1 MEQRKKALITGA
13 GRGIGR
19 AAAVKLASMGY
30 EMFAN
35 YAGNTS
41 AAEKTRA
48 DIEAAGGVCTL
59 VKYDLCQSDCA
70 DKLYAMTGDVDVLIL
85 NASVQHRKK
94 WSEITLAE
102 YDEQMNC
109 NFRASLLLIQKY
121 APGMVANG
129 FGRIIT
135 VGSVQEAKPHPDML
149 VYSSSKA
156 ALTLM
161 ARSLALQLA
170 GTGVTVNSVAPGV
183 VATDRNAEAL
193 ADEEYRKTVLAKIP
207 LGYCAEPEDLAGVFA
222 FLCSDAGAYMT
233 GQNLFVDGGM
243 SVK

>member
-1 MEQRKKALITGA
+1 MKKALITGA

-19 AAAVKLASMGY
+19 ATAIALSGMGY
-30 EMFAN
+30 EIYAN
-35 YAGNTS
+35 YVGNTQ
-41 AAEKTRA
+41 AAEETKA
-48 DIEAAGGVCTL
+48 LIEKSGGVCTL
-59 VKYDLCQSDCA
+59 VKYDLCKADCA
-70 DKLYAMTGDVDVLIL
+70 AKLYERTGDVDTLVL
-85 NASVQHRKK
+85 NASIQFRKK
-94 WSEITLAE
+94 WNEITPEE
-102 YDEQMNC
+102 YETQMNC
-109 NFRASLLLIQKY
+109 NFRANLFLMQTY
-121 APGMVANG
+121 APGMVKNG
-129 FGRIIT
+129 FGRIVT

-161 ARSLALQLA
+161 ARSLSLQLA

-193 ADEEYRKTVLAKIP
+193 ADEEYRKTVLSKIP
-207 LGYCAEPEDLAGVFA
+207 VGFCASPDKIAGAIA
-222 FLCSDAGAYMT
+222 FLCSEDASYIT

>member
-1 MEQRKKALITGA
+1 MKKALITGA

-19 AAAVKLASMGY
+19 AAALALAQMGY
-30 EMFAN
+30 AIFAN
-35 YAGNTS
+35 YVGNTA
-41 AAEKTRA
+41 AAEQTKA
-48 DIEAAGGVCTL
+48 LIEKNGGVCTL
-59 VKYDLCQSDCA
+59 AQYDLCKADCA
-70 DKLYAMTGDVDVLIL
+70 EKLYEITGDVDVLVL
-85 NASVQHRKK
+85 NASIQFRKK
-94 WSEITLAE
+94 WNEITPEE
-102 YDEQMNC
+102 YETQMNC
-109 NFRASLLLIQKY
+109 NFRANLFLIQKY
-121 APGMVANG
+121 APGMVKNG
-129 FGRIIT
+129 FGRIVT

-161 ARSLALQLA
+161 ARSLSLQLA

-193 ADEEYRKTVLAKIP
+193 ADADYRKTVLAKIP
-207 LGYCAEPEDLAGVFA
+207 VGFCAEPEKIAGAIA
-222 FLCSDAGAYMT
+222 FLCSEKADYIT